1 MRRYLFGKT
10 ILDIPD
16 GHKIRE
22 IHKQDGLYDRA
33 FGFILEAISRR
44 APDSVFLDVGA
55 NIGDTAALM
64 AGYVGNPIVSVEGG
78 EDFLP
83 FLRSNVAML
92 GPQVSLIEQFVRSE
106 SLTGSRL
113 RYNSGL
119 GTGALQL
126 SADDDGLDDQRFIS
140 VRDLLDEASARGP
153 RIGLIKSD
161 TDGVDGFLMLDYLAR
176 TDCPLFFECDTVNTI
191 GGIPSPWPAVFQML
205 SDRQYSVVVYD
216 NFGLPVC
223 VADSD
228 PGTIL
233 RDLSGYIHM
242 QYCTQPIRLYYLDV
256 WAFPR
261 SASGIFESVAQQARA
276 RFLRPYGF

>member
-22 IHKQDGLYDRA
+22 IHRQDGLYDRA
-33 FGFILEAISRR
+33 FGFILEAIAAGS
-44 APDSVFLDVGA
+44 PDSVFLDVGA

-78 EDFLP
+78 EEFLP
-83 FLRSNVAML
+83 FLRSNAAML
-92 GPQVSLIEQFVRSE
+92 GPQVSVIERFVRSE
-106 SLTGSRL
+106 SLRGSRL

-119 GTGALQL
+119 GTGALQV
-126 SADDDGLDDQRFIS
+126 STGDDGLDDRRFIS
-140 VRDLLDEASARGP
+140 VRDLFDVAAAHGP

-161 TDGVDGFLMLDYLAR
+161 TDGVDGFLMLDYLAG

-205 SDRQYSVVVYD
+205 SDRHYGIVVYD
-216 NFGLPVC
+216 NFGLPLC
-223 VADSD
+223 VAADD
-228 PGTIL
+228 PGSIL

-256 WAFPR
+256 WAFPP
-261 SASGIFESVAQQARA
+261 SASRIFDTVAQQARN
-276 RFLRPYGF
+276 RFLRPFGF